1 MRYREIAIIRSWL
14 TYRKVADIFPART
27 LKYAMMCDSEVRV
40 FVHMWVHRADM
51 REQVL
56 GRFFAWVLRSDY
68 TECTE
73 IKLLYVLEALLIFT
87 IL

>member
-1 MRYREIAIIRSWL
+1 
-14 TYRKVADIFPART
+14 
-27 LKYAMMCDSEVRV
+27 MMCDTEVRV
-40 FVHMWVHRADM
+40 FVHMWVDRADV

-56 GRFFAWVLRSDY
+56 SRFLAWVLRSDY
-68 TECTE
+68 TEYTE